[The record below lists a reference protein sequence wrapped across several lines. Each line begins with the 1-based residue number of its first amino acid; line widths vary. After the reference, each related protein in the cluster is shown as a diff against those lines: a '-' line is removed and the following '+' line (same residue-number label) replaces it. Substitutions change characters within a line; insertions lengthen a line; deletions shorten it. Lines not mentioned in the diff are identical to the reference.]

1 MPNKRIKPKSWNEIV
16 SDLINLES
24 RYMIRRSK
32 KTPFLSIK
40 DKLKNKEFS
49 LRPIRAYENM
59 PEIQQIALVIEKI
72 GDKEW
77 PIEQPIES
85 LIKLLNDEEVK
96 NFETPYTWNSLRVL
110 TLNHLTKSM
119 KGSSQKNI
127 KADLNN
133 LHKLNYPFKWSLIK
147 DWLYEKEITSRP
159 FKNRLDSLEQ
169 IRLAITNEYGTEPHW
184 LTKNNLTE
192 LRQIHNSASK
202 KIQRYQTA
210 FEMKI
215 RGIPTRKEAEEYL
228 NSLWPDY
235 KLEQW
240 CIAML
245 LNYGLRNH
253 ELHHIFFID
262 ETIIDEGLKEGCV
275 LVPGESR
282 TKSKYEH
289 FVWPLYPTW
298 IIEYGL
304 KNRFNECQRELRQ
317 KAKMVISSAKDKT
330 KKWKEGDPTDLGVC
344 ENNDYLGNWITNRMK
359 NNLPSWYA
367 SVPDARGISINGA
380 VKQKIT
386 PYDLRHTWAIR
397 MATDP
402 RCVGITDE
410 LAAQAM
416 GHDVS
421 THRKHYQKWLS
432 QTEIRKTIISN
443 IKFPS
448 P

>member
-72 GDKEW
+72 GVKEW

-147 DWLYEKEITSRP
+147 DWLYVKEITSRP

-184 LTKNNLTE
+184 LTKNNLIE

-215 RGIPTRKEAEEYL
+215 RGIPTREEAEKYL

-289 FVWPLYPTW
+289 FVWPLYPSW

-304 KNRFNECQRELRQ
+304 KNRFNECQQELRQ

-367 SVPDARGISINGA
+367 SVPDAKGMNIKGA

-416 GHDVS
+416 GHDVA

-432 QTEIRKTIISN
+432 QKEVRKAIISN